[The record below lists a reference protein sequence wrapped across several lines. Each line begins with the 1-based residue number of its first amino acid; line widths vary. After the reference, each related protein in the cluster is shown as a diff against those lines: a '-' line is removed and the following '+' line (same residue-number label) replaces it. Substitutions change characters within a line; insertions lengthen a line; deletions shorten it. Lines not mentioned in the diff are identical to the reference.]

1 MAKAILLLIA
11 SIGIMLIGVKTL
23 GENLQKFMNSKVR
36 KSINKFA
43 KNKVRM
49 SLTGTALTFA
59 MQSST
64 ASTIMTVSLSAVSI
78 LTLMQSI
85 CFIIGCN
92 LGSALTDLL
101 LIFNSLPVKEVFAS
115 ICFVG
120 VVLTFF
126 KKDTL
131 VTVGKCLMGFGLI
144 FAGLTFISSSITAI
158 NSYYDI
164 SALFSNINIPI
175 LLFVMGIVVTILL
188 QSSFGTLALLTT
200 IISTGTL
207 ASANIYSMSY
217 FLYGINIG
225 TTLTTLLVS
234 LSSNKKGKRV
244 ALFHC
249 LFNIFGS
256 VIFILLNFTGFLRVY
271 ELITSNLSI
280 QIILLDITFNLAN
293 GIIMLILSKPIEK
306 LLLLFFRKKSASS
319 LEAWEIDSHTLSTP
333 LIATSKVSSQCYD
346 LLCLVNSEFNDIA
359 NFVFSE
365 SANNKKIKK
374 EIAKLLDICEIVNTN
389 LVSIEGETEQVD
401 VGNISYLQFFIKI
414 IKKTINSYD
423 KLIDCGIID
432 KEKIK
437 LYEKQK
443 TVLKSIVESDK
454 IILNELVQ
462 MIKNKNDANKD
473 VDYQMSVETIIN
485 QVSKNSELKNKQ
497 KLEYVVMATTNTEKK
512 HYVYFNL
519 LNTLQDMTNYISDLA
534 VETYY
539 CVSDNKLKEKEDDK
553 SIDRTQSEK

>member
-64 ASTIMTVSLSAVSI
+64 ASTIMTVSLSAVGI

-131 VTVGKCLMGFGLI
+131 VTIGKCLMGFGLI
-144 FAGLTFISSSITAI
+144 FAGLTFISSSITTI
-158 NSYYDI
+158 NSFYDI
-164 SALFSNINIPI
+164 SNLFSNINIPI
-175 LLFVMGIVVTILL
+175 LLFFMGIIVTILL

-207 ASANIYSMSY
+207 VSANIYSMSY

-256 VIFILLNFTGFLRVY
+256 IIFILLNLTGFLKIY

-280 QIILLDITFNLAN
+280 QIILLDITFNLVN
-293 GIIMLILSKPIEK
+293 GVIMLILSKPIEK
-306 LLLLFFRKKSASS
+306 LLLLFFRRKSANS

-333 LIATSKVSSQCYD
+333 LIATSKVSNQCYD
-346 LLCLVNSEFNDIA
+346 LLCLVNDEFNDVT
-359 NFVFSE
+359 NFMFSE
-365 SANNKKIKK
+365 SANNKKIKNN
-374 EIAKLLDICEIVNTN
+374 IAKLLDICEIVNTN

-401 VGNISYLQFFIKI
+401 VENISYLQFFIKV
-414 IKKTINSYD
+414 IKKTINNYD

-462 MIKNKNDANKD
+462 MIKNKNDANKE
-473 VDYQMSVETIIN
+473 VDYQISVETIIN

-539 CVSDNKLKEKEDDK
+539 CVSDNKVKEKEDDK
-553 SIDRTQSEK
+553 SIDGTKSEK